1 MYKLVPEK
9 RLRNGD
15 DFDAKIVRDSGEIY
29 GLSMI
34 YGFYVVQ
41 AKFRRDEKR
50 ARREIFENIP
60 LVPPPAS

>member
-15 DFDAKIVRDSGEIY
+15 DFDAKIVRDSREIY

-34 YGFYVVQ
+34 YGFYVV
-41 AKFRRDEKR
+41 
-50 ARREIFENIP
+50 
-60 LVPPPAS
+60 